1 MAGWKKVIVSGS
13 TANLANV
20 QVDGLTSGVVTG
32 AAGNL
37 TTTAVDGTGNI
48 VAATAL
54 SGVSSSIDTRI
65 DAFSG
70 SVATEIDAIQ
80 SDISNL
86 GSTYATDSEL
96 TTVSESIDVRIDA
109 FSGSVATE
117 IDALQSDIAGLD
129 STYATDTQLST
140 VSASI
145 DTRIDALESA
155 GATDAELTAVSGAI
169 DTRLDAFS
177 GSVAS
182 EINAIEGDV
191 SGLTTDSGSFSS
203 RLTSLE
209 GSDFNFNLSIGA
221 DSGADDVVA
230 DGSTINFVGGTNL
243 NSAVADDQITFNLDD
258 QVSLTGITGSLDGN
272 AGTATTLQT
281 ARNIGGVSFNGSAD
295 INLPG
300 VNTAGNQNTTGN
312 AATATQLASSVTIGG
327 VSFDGSAN
335 INLPGVNIAGNQ
347 NTTGNAATATAL
359 ANSRNFSIT
368 GDGSAAAVGFDGS
381 GNVALS
387 LVLASGSVGHG
398 QLEADAVDGSK
409 IADNAIANEHLA
421 DSAVGN
427 SELASNAVT
436 NAKVASNAA
445 IAHTKIDF
453 DGSTIL
459 SGSAGVSMGGDISGN
474 ADNATVTAV
483 QGVALTSGEA
493 TQLANIGTST
503 ISATQWGYV
512 GGMDQDVSA
521 AANPRF
527 ADLTVANLTVTGTQT
542 QLQVTNLNVE
552 DQFILVNSGSAA
564 QDAGLVFA
572 GQGAAFGWD
581 ESANRFAL
589 DYAGA
594 TFDQTAITSDAF
606 VAAVVTSD
614 DANYR
619 KNGNI
624 RIDGD
629 DVYIYTE

>member
-70 SVATEIDAIQ
+70 SVAGEINTIQ
-80 SDISNL
+80 SDIAGL
-86 GSTYATDSEL
+86 GSTYATDAEL
-96 TTVSESIDVRIDA
+96 TAVSESIDVRIDA

-117 IDALQSDIAGLD
+117 INDLQSDIAGLG
-129 STYATDTQLST
+129 STYATDSELST

-230 DGSTINFVGGTNL
+230 DGSTINFVGGANL
-243 NSAVADDQITFNLDD
+243 SSTVADDQITFRLDD
-258 QVSLTGITGSLDGN
+258 QISLTGVTASLDGN

-300 VNTAGNQNTTGN
+300 VNTAGNQDTSGN
-312 AATATQLASSVTIGG
+312 AATATTLETPRNIGG
-327 VSFDGSAN
+327 VSFNGSAD
-335 INLPGVNIAGNQ
+335 INLPGVNQAGNQ
-347 NTTGNAATATAL
+347 DTSGNAGTATAL

-409 IADNAIANEHLA
+409 IADNAISIEHLA

-427 SELASNAVT
+427 SELAANAVT

-453 DGSTIL
+453 GGSTIL
-459 SGSAGVSMGGDISGN
+459 SGSAGVAMGGDVSGN
-474 ADNATVTAV
+474 ADDVNVEAI
-483 QGVALTSGEA
+483 QGVAITADEA
-493 TQLANIGTST
+493 SQLANIGTST

-521 AANPRF
+521 AASPRF
-527 ADLTVANLTVTGTQT
+527 ADLTVANLTVTGAQT

-552 DQFILVNSGSAA
+552 DQFILLNSGSGAA
-564 QDAGLVFA
+564 DAGLVFNGA
-572 GQGAAFGWD
+572 GAAMGWDNTNTRFGLDFAGAAFD
-581 ESANRFAL
+581 DTAL
-589 DYAGA
+589 A
-594 TFDQTAITSDAF
+594 SDAF
-606 VAAVVTSD
+606 IAAVVTSD
-614 DANYR
+614 DPNYR

>member
-54 SGVSSSIDTRI
+54 SGVSGSIDTRI

-70 SVATEIDAIQ
+70 SVAGEINTIQ
-80 SDISNL
+80 ADIAGL
-86 GSTYATDSEL
+86 GSTYATDAEL

-117 IDALQSDIAGLD
+117 IDSIQSDIAGLG
-129 STYATDTQLST
+129 STYATDAELSG
-140 VSASI
+140 VSESI
-145 DTRIDALESA
+145 DVRI
-155 GATDAELTAVSGAI
+155 
-169 DTRLDAFS
+169 DAFS
-177 GSVAS
+177 GSVAG
-182 EINAIEGDV
+182 EINTIEGDI
-191 SGLTTDSGSFSS
+191 SGLTTDSGSFES
-203 RLTSLE
+203 RITSLE

-243 NSAVADDQITFNLDD
+243 NSAVADDQITFNLED

-272 AGTATTLQT
+272 AGSATVLET
-281 ARNIGGVSFNGSAD
+281 ARN
-295 INLPG
+295 
-300 VNTAGNQNTTGN
+300 
-312 AATATQLASSVTIGG
+312 IGG

-335 INLPGVNIAGNQ
+335 INLPGVNTAGNQ
-347 NTTGNAATATAL
+347 NTSGNAATATAL
-359 ANSRNFSIT
+359 ATARNIGGVSFDGSADINLPGVNSTGNQDTSGNAATATALATSRNFSIT
-368 GDGSAAAVGFDGS
+368 GDGTAANVGFDGS

-398 QLEADAVDGSK
+398 QLEADAVDGAK

-427 SELASNAVT
+427 AELAANAVT

-459 SGSAGVSMGGDISGN
+459 SGSAGVAMGGDISGN

-483 QGVALTSGEA
+483 QGVSLTSGEA
-493 TQLANIGTST
+493 SQLANIGSTT
-503 ISATQWGYV
+503 ISAAQWGYV
-512 GGMDQDVSA
+512 GSMDQDVSA

-527 ADLTVANLTVTGTQT
+527 GDLTVANLTVTGTQT
-542 QLQVTNLNVE
+542 ELQVTNLNVE

-589 DYAGA
+589 DFAGA

>member
-54 SGVSSSIDTRI
+54 SGVSGSIDTRI

-70 SVATEIDAIQ
+70 SVAGEINTIQ
-80 SDISNL
+80 SDIAGL
-86 GSTYATDSEL
+86 GSTYATDAEL
-96 TTVSESIDVRIDA
+96 TAVSESIDVRIDA

-129 STYATDTQLST
+129 STYATD
-140 VSASI
+140 
-145 DTRIDALESA
+145 
-155 GATDAELTAVSGAI
+155 AELSAVSGAI
-169 DTRLDAFS
+169 DTRIDAFS
-177 GSVAS
+177 GSVAG
-182 EINAIEGDV
+182 EINTIESDV
-191 SGLTTDSGSFSS
+191 SGLTTDSGSFES
-203 RLTSLE
+203 RITSLE

-221 DSGADDVVA
+221 DAGSDDTVA

-258 QVSLTGITGSLDGN
+258 QVSLTGVTASLDGN
-272 AGTATTLQT
+272 AGTATTLET

-312 AATATQLASSVTIGG
+312 AATATQLASSVNIGG
-327 VSFDGSAN
+327 VAFNGSAD
-335 INLPGVNIAGNQ
+335 INLPGVNTAGNQ
-347 NTTGNAATATAL
+347 NTTGNAATATTL

-368 GDGSAAAVGFDGS
+368 GDGTAANVGFNGS

-387 LVLASGSVGHG
+387 LTLASGSVGHG
-398 QLEADAVDGSK
+398 QLEADAVDGTK
-409 IADNAIANEHLA
+409 IADNAISIEHLA
-421 DSAVGN
+421 DNAVGN
-427 SELASNAVT
+427 TELAANAVT

-459 SGSAGVSMGGDISGN
+459 SGSAGVTMGGDVSGN
-474 ADNATVTAV
+474 ADDVNVEAI
-483 QGVALTSGEA
+483 QGVAITAGEA
-493 TQLANIGTST
+493 GQLANIGSTT
-503 ISATQWGYV
+503 ISATQWGYL
-512 GGMDQDVSA
+512 GGLDQDVSA

-527 ADLTVANLTVTGTQT
+527 GDLTVANLTVTGAQT

-552 DQFILVNSGSAA
+552 DQFILVNSGSVA

-581 ESANRFAL
+581 ESANRFGL
-589 DYAGA
+589 DFAGA
-594 TFDQTAITSDAF
+594 AFDDVALASDAY

>member
-54 SGVSSSIDTRI
+54 SGVSGSIDTRI

-70 SVATEIDAIQ
+70 SVAGEINTI
-80 SDISNL
+80 
-86 GSTYATDSEL
+86 
-96 TTVSESIDVRIDA
+96 
-109 FSGSVATE
+109 
-117 IDALQSDIAGLD
+117 QSDIAGLG
-129 STYATDTQLST
+129 STY
-140 VSASI
+140 
-145 DTRIDALESA
+145 
-155 GATDAELTAVSGAI
+155 ATDAELTAVSESI
-169 DTRLDAFS
+169 DTRIDAFS
-177 GSVAS
+177 GSAAAEIALNTAKVSNVTTNLGYTRSNISNTITSSDGNDATILLADSTNAGLQSPAQFDKLANIAVAS
-182 EINAIEGDV
+182 AVNLDTLDSVA
-191 SGLTTDSGSFSS
+191 SGSVTDSGSFES
-203 RLTSLE
+203 RITSLE

-221 DSGADDVVA
+221 DAGSDDTVA

-258 QVSLTGITGSLDGN
+258 QVSLTGVTASLDGN
-272 AGTATTLQT
+272 AGSATVLET
-281 ARNIGGVSFNGSAD
+281 ARNIGGVSFNGSANID
-295 INLPG
+295 LPG
-300 VNTAGNQNTTGN
+300 VNTAGNQNT
-312 AATATQLASSVTIGG
+312 S
-327 VSFDGSAN
+327 
-335 INLPGVNIAGNQ
+335 
-347 NTTGNAATATAL
+347 GNAATATAL
-359 ANSRNFSIT
+359 ATSRNFSVS
-368 GDGSAAAVGFDGS
+368 GDATATAVGFTGAA
-381 GNVALS
+381 NVDLAIT
-387 LVLASGSVGHG
+387 LASGSVGNG
-398 QLEADAVDGSK
+398 QLEA
-409 IADNAIANEHLA
+409 
-421 DSAVGN
+421 
-427 SELASNAVT
+427 NAVT
-436 NAKVASNAA
+436 TAKIANGAIGTDKIGDEQVTQDKVADDAIVNSKVASNAA
-445 IAHTKIDF
+445 IAHGKIDF
-453 DGSTIL
+453 AGSTIL
-459 SGSAGVSMGGDISGN
+459 SGSAGVAMGGDISGN

-483 QGVALTSGEA
+483 QGVSLTSGEA
-493 TQLANIGTST
+493 TQLANIGSTT
-503 ISATQWGYV
+503 ISAAQWGYV
-512 GGMDQDVSA
+512 GGLDQSLRSGDS
-521 AANPRF
+521 PSF

-589 DYAGA
+589 DFAGA

-614 DANYR
+614 DVNYR